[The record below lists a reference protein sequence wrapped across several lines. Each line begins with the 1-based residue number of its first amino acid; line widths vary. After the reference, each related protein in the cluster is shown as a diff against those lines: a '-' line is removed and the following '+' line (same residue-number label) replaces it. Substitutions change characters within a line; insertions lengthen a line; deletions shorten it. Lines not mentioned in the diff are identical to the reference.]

1 MSKEKDQR
9 AEARTNSNFP
19 SEVELLAAGYI
30 RANFS
35 ERPDISGL
43 LTAAGHPFPA
53 HEEIVQAGYV
63 PLSRRAGRLMSRPRI
78 SQMYWV
84 DFPHDA
90 YAPEFEGEH
99 PGIVIRASKKLFH
112 DTCIVLPVTSAEQ
125 KAGSHFHQLAR
136 NPNPRGR
143 DQGITAFVV
152 CDHLYTVNTNRLRP
166 LVDAKG
172 RLVFPRVEAS
182 DMQTIFK
189 ILEKV
194 LNLSFCSAMQA
205 VEAPP
210 VPEIKERHKERETKN
225 GRPILSLNHKKKG
238 T

>member
-1 MSKEKDQR
+1 MSKDRDQS
-9 AEARTNSNFP
+9 AEAKSNFP
-19 SEVELLAAGYI
+19 SEAELLAAGYI
-30 RANFS
+30 RASFS
-35 ERPDISGL
+35 ERPDVSGL
-43 LTAAGHPFPA
+43 VTAAGHPFPT

-63 PLSRRAGRLMSRPRI
+63 PLSRRAGRLMSRPRV

-99 PGIVIRASKKLFH
+99 PGIIVRASKKLFH

-125 KAGSHFHQLAR
+125 KAGTHFHQLAK
-136 NPNPRGR
+136 NPNPKGR

-172 RLVFPRVEAS
+172 RPVFPKVGADDMKAIFQIVE
-182 DMQTIFK
+182 Q
-189 ILEKV
+189 V
-194 LNLSFCSAMQA
+194 LNLSFCSATQTA
-205 VEAPP
+205 EAAPA
-210 VPEIKERHKERETKN
+210 PEIKERHQKRKTKN
-225 GRPILSLNHKKKG
+225 GRPVLSLINAKKDNDV
-238 T
+238 